1 MRIRHA
7 INLAVTMSLAAALLH
22 AAPPKKSREAAYK
35 EDRAVIVVT
44 GMRLNEDP
52 SDYRVDLSVAEG
64 ATVKLT
70 AADGTVVEKK
80 TEPFSR
86 AGGKGGDHRTADFIV
101 DLETTYTISMR
112 FQDGTTIR
120 IDDYRIPK
128 KWKTHFYFHSTTGTL
143 SPSSILRFGEDAR
156 TKLRCCIYAV
166 YPMESYRKLGGRQLQ

>member
-1 MRIRHA
+1 MMRHA
-7 INLAVTMSLAAALLH
+7 THLAVMLSIAAAPVH
-22 AAPPKKSREAAYK
+22 SAPAKKPRDAAYR

-44 GMRLNEDP
+44 GMRVNEDP
-52 SDYRVDLSVAEG
+52 ADYRVDPSVAEG

-70 AADGTVVEKK
+70 AADGTVTEKK

-86 AGGKGGDHRTADFIV
+86 AGGKGANHRSADFVV
-101 DLETTYTISMR
+101 DLDAAYTITMR

-128 KWKTHFYFHSTTGTL
+128 EWKTHFYFHSTTGTL
-143 SPSSILRFGEDAR
+143 SPSSILRFAEDPR

>member
-1 MRIRHA
+1 MLRHA
-7 INLAVTMSLAAALLH
+7 IHLAVMLSLAATSPH
-22 AAPPKKSREAAYK
+22 AAPAKKPRDAAYR

-52 SDYRVDLSVAEG
+52 ADYRVDLSVAEG

-70 AADGTVVEKK
+70 APDGTVTEKK

-86 AGGKGGDHRTADFIV
+86 AGAKGANHRSADFVV
-101 DLETTYTISMR
+101 DLDATYAISMR

-128 KWKTHFYFHSTTGTL
+128 EWKTHFYFHSTTGTL
-143 SPSSILRFGEDAR
+143 SPSSILRFAEDPR
-156 TKLRCCIYAV
+156 TKLRCCVYAV
-166 YPMESYRKLGGRQLQ
+166 YPMESYRKLGGRQVQ

>member
-1 MRIRHA
+1 MMRHA
-7 INLAVTMSLAAALLH
+7 ISLAVMLSLTATFIN
-22 AAPPKKSREAAYK
+22 AAPAKKPRDAAYR

-52 SDYRVDLSVAEG
+52 ADYRVDLSVAEG

-70 AADGTVVEKK
+70 AADGTVTEKK
-80 TEPFSR
+80 TVPFSLPG
-86 AGGKGGDHRTADFIV
+86 AKGANHRSADFIV
-101 DLETTYTISMR
+101 DLDATYAITMR

-128 KWKTHFYFHSTTGTL
+128 EWKTHFYFHSTTGTL
-143 SPSSILRFGEDAR
+143 SPSSILRFAEDPR
-156 TKLRCCIYAV
+156 TKLRCCVYAV